1 LGNVRFGAE
10 LHVSIRDLDAYQVNL
25 PRSGWMRWSQRSNDT
40 SVITPGTAVTYQPQ
54 SRADDRWSRDCTA
67 LSVKIEPA
75 ALQQQ
80 LAHMLDLPVTAAVQ
94 IQPQMDI
101 SQAAGASWARLV
113 QIIAADAAHPRGL
126 ARHPLLRGQ
135 LIEALI
141 GGVLLATDHRHR
153 DDLHYDTRTTAPRA
167 MRQAM
172 DAMQEHPEYPYTL
185 TDLADITGVSTRSLQ
200 AGFRRYLG
208 STPMAYLRQ
217 VRLARAHDDLRAAD
231 PSQRTVAEIAY
242 RWGFTHLGRFAA
254 VYRARYG
261 QPPSW
266 TLNDA

>member
-1 LGNVRFGAE
+1 
-10 LHVSIRDLDAYQVNL
+10 
-25 PRSGWMRWSQRSNDT
+25 
-40 SVITPGTAVTYQPQ
+40 
-54 SRADDRWSRDCTA
+54 
-67 LSVKIEPA
+67 
-75 ALQQQ
+75 
-80 LAHMLDLPVTAAVQ
+80 
-94 IQPQMDI
+94 
-101 SQAAGASWARLV
+101 
-113 QIIAADAAHPRGL
+113 
-126 ARHPLLRGQ
+126 
-135 LIEALI
+135 
-141 GGVLLATDHRHR
+141 
-153 DDLHYDTRTTAPRA
+153 